1 VTTEQQ
7 RRIVDAAYWRAAN
20 ASERAGLAV
29 AKSVAASPIVD
40 DVRTI
45 KADGTA
51 DEPVERG
58 VWFTVSTEAR
68 DRDRDRIACDG
79 WELRHFANNPVVPW
93 AHNYSILPIGRA
105 RLVVVDRRTRS
116 LRMLKEFASADM
128 NPLAEQ
134 VFRLV
139 KGGFLKTCSV
149 GFIPLEYDD
158 DSPQPGEDPS
168 RRVGYFIQRQELLE
182 SSVVPIP
189 SNPEAL
195 LEARS
200 VAGVDLAPIGE
211 WASRLLDEQPETG
224 LWIPRKDLETAA
236 RIAGPQRTTFVLDGA
251 KRALAPSVCSIVT
264 IGAESEA
271 KSAEPVASVVTI
283 RCNGAI
289 STGSDAARAIAA
301 AVSTKTPEP
310 AETVTTIDADFEIE
324 TEEIDAKATAYRPP
338 KPVGTSAAHGLALAE
353 RCKAS
358 VSSGAKATAQRLAA
372 LKPCTEATVYRL
384 ASWFDAHAEDRKS
397 ADWANESAPTG
408 PYLAWLHRGGDA
420 GRDWSKA
427 LKKRLDEA
435 EERSMTITTTTAAEP
450 RSESSPS
457 VVVSAAP
464 SEAAMDAQP
473 KATKADEPA
482 PPPPPPAEGDKPA
495 AEDKPKK
502 DGAGGG
508 DFDKVLELINQAGD
522 LAWDVDVASIGPK
535 QRAKAKAAVNVLE
548 LALEALGI
556 DDEDAQGAAEEVE
569 EPEDE
574 EQPAEGQAPGEATV
588 LAAPATTTKNPSSSE
603 SSAAVTEEQLR
614 AAVREALAGLRGA
627 AN

>member
-1 VTTEQQ
+1 MSTESQ
-7 RRIVDAAYWRAAN
+7 RRIVDAAYWRAAD
-20 ASERAGLAV
+20 ASERAHLAI
-29 AKSVAASPIVD
+29 AKSASAAPVIH

-45 KADGTA
+45 KADGTP

-79 WELRHFANNPVVPW
+79 WDLRHFANNPVVPW

-105 RLVVVDRRTRS
+105 RQVVVDRRTRS
-116 LRMLKEFASADM
+116 LRMLKEFASAEM

-195 LEARS
+195 LEARA
-200 VAGVDLAPIGE
+200 VAGVDLAPIGA
-211 WASRLLDEQPETG
+211 WAARILDEQPETG
-224 LWIPRKDLETAA
+224 LWIPRKDLETTA
-236 RIAGPQRTTFVLDGA
+236 RIAGPQRSTFVVGSGSA
-251 KRALAPSVCSIVT
+251 PLATATCSIVT
-264 IGAESEA
+264 LD
-271 KSAEPVASVVTI
+271 AEPAQAADSDYTKSPTIAPAAVTI
-283 RCNGAI
+283 I
-289 STGSDAARAIAA
+289 DAAEPS
-301 AVSTKTPEP
+301 VSTKAPEP
-310 AETVTTIDADFEIE
+310 AESTAVPARSIAEYDIEIVE
-324 TEEIDAKATAYRPP
+324 VDAKAKTFTPP
-338 KPVGTSAAHGLALAE
+338 KTVASAAQHGLNLREKFGRGGTEVGVARATQLAN
-353 RCKAS
+353 RRP
-358 VSSGAKATAQRLAA
+358 VS
-372 LKPCTEATVYRL
+372 EATIYRMTSYF
-384 ASWFDAHAEDRKS
+384 ARHAVDRQ
-397 ADWANESAPTG
+397 AEGWGNESDPSAG
-408 PYLAWLHRGGDA
+408 YIAWLLWGGDP
-420 GRDWSKA
+420 GRDWSESI
-427 LKKRLDEA
+427 KKRLDAA

-464 SEAAMDAQP
+464 SEAAKDAQP

-482 PPPPPPAEGDKPA
+482 PPAAEGDKPA

-502 DGAGGG
+502 DGSGSG

-522 LAWDVDVASIGPK
+522 IAWDVDKASIGPK

-556 DDEDAQGAAEEVE
+556 DDEDAAGEAEEVE

-588 LAAPATTTKNPSSSE
+588 LAAPATTTKHPPSSE
-603 SSAAVTEEQLR
+603 PSAAVTDDQLR
-614 AAVREALAGLRGA
+614 AAVREALAGLRGT